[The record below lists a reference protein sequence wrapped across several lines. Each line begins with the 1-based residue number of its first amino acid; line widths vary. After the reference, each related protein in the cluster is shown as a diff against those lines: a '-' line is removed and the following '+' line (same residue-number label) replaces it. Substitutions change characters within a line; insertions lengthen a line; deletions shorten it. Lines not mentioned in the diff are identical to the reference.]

1 MYMDN
6 AQAVDRAKRAAF
18 YLRVTPFDPDP
29 EPQLLELRQ
38 KAAERGYEVV
48 AEFIEKASGAKTK
61 RPALDRLLA
70 EARRGHFDLV
80 IVWSC
85 DRIGRSTRHFLD
97 LLDELH
103 RLHIKLCSVREGIDT
118 GGPQGDAIALLTS
131 VLAGLERNLTSE
143 RVRAGMRR
151 ARLDGQHIGRQP
163 LQLDAAAIHRDR
175 QQGHSLQQIAKE
187 HRISTATVQRV
198 LKKQLTEPLDESD

>member
-1 MYMDN
+1 MNIDTS
-6 AQAVDRAKRAAF
+6 APARAKRAAF
-18 YLRVTPFDPDP
+18 YIRITPFDPDP

-38 KAAERGYEVV
+38 KAAERGYEIVT
-48 AEFIEKASGAKTK
+48 EFIEKVSGTKTK
-61 RPALDRLLA
+61 RPALDRLLVD
-70 EARRGHFDLV
+70 ARRGHFDLV

-103 RLHIKLCSVREGIDT
+103 RLHIEFSSVQDGIDT

-131 VLAGLERNLTSE
+131 VLAGLERSLTSE

-151 ARLDGQHIGRQP
+151 ARLDGQHIGRAP
-163 LQLDAAAIHRDR
+163 LQLDASAIHRDR
-175 QQGHSLQQIAKE
+175 HKGDSLQKIAKA
-187 HRISTATVQRV
+187 HKISTATVQRV
-198 LKKQLTEPLDESD
+198 LKKQLAEQLNESD